1 MNINVYIASC
11 YAAYLMYVDT
21 RQNLQYM
28 IEIFEKIQNNSVLQ
42 SQAKLLVFNLMKIMN
57 VTTEIA
63 ESLID
68 QLLER
73 ISDSTGLNISVKSI

>member
-1 MNINVYIASC
+1 
-11 YAAYLMYVDT
+11 MYVDT